1 MEPVILADLAFDLN
15 VAGFLRGLRVEADTE
30 DGEEVLA
37 LLESARQKAKPKAI
51 YRESFI
57 DSRGDGYVVIDDIKF
72 NSNILQVNLSQTTR
86 VFPYIVTCGEEL
98 DAWSQTVRGMLE
110 QYWADEIKE
119 AILKAAFRDFTCR
132 LVAAYGL
139 GTTSVMNPGSLED
152 WPISEQ
158 AKLFQ
163 LLGDPAGAI
172 GVKLTD
178 SYLMIPTKSVSGIR
192 FATERTFENCQ
203 LCSRENC
210 PDRRAPYDPLLY
222 ENRYG
227 IHHD

>member
-1 MEPVILADLAFDLN
+1 VEPVIVADLKFDIKIGGL
-15 VAGFLRGLRVEADTE
+15 LRGLRAKEDTE
-30 DGEEVLA
+30 DGQQILA
-37 LLESARQKAKPKAI
+37 LMESATQVAKPKGI
-51 YRESFI
+51 YKEAFIESKGDGHVVVDGIRF
-57 DSRGDGYVVIDDIKF
+57 DSR
-72 NSNILQVNLSQTTR
+72 ILRVNLSPVHR
-86 VFPYIVTCGEEL
+86 VFPYIVTSGEEL
-98 DAWSQTVRGMLE
+98 DVWSLAVEGMLE

-119 AILKAAFRDFTCR
+119 AILHAAFRDFTSR
-132 LVAAYGL
+132 MVDAYGL

-158 AKLFQ
+158 TKLFQ
-163 LLGDPAGAI
+163 LLGDPEAAI

-203 LCSRENC
+203 LCSRGNC

-222 ENRYG
+222 ENRYRA
-227 IHHD
+227 HRD